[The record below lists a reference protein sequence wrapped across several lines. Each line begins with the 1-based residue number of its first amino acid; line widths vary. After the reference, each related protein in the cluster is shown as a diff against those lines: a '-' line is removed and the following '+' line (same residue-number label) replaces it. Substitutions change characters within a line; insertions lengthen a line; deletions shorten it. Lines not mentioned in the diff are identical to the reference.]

1 MLGPV
6 LVKYRTGF
14 GDREI
19 YGQLDASS
27 NTECLVVYAPYIV
40 TYNNGVRVL
49 HINHSV
55 NYPMPIEVDRVIEIK
70 TLSDADH
77 VSYSNVLKSRYTAH

>member
-49 HINHSV
+49 HVNPSV
-55 NYPMPIEVDRVIEIK
+55 NFPLPIEVERLVEIK

-77 VSYSNVLKSRYTAH
+77 TSYSNALKARYSVH